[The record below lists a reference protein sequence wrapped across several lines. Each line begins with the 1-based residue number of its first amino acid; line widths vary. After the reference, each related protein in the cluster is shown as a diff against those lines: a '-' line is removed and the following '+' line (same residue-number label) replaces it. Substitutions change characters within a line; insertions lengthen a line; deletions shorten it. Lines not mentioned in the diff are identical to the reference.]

1 MMGWG
6 SGMGL
11 WGGWF
16 LAGLVCLLFVGGLI
30 VLGLVAFAALSRSSG
45 QRPKD
50 DGHLLASR
58 GGNRAAEIVKER
70 YARGEITKEQYQ
82 SMLDDLIS
90 S

>member
-16 LAGLVCLLFVGGLI
+16 LAGLICLLLVGGLI
-30 VLGLVAFAALSRSSG
+30 ALGLVAFAALSRSSG
-45 QRPKD
+45 QRPKE

-58 GGNRAAEIVKER
+58 GSKAAEILKER
-70 YARGEITKEQYQ
+70 YARGEITKEQYH
-82 SMLDDLIS
+82 SMLDDLTS
-90 S
+90 A